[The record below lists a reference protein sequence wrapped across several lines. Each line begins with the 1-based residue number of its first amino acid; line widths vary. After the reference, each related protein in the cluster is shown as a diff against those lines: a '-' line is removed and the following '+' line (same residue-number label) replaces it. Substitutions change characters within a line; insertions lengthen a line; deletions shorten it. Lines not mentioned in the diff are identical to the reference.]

1 MIFHSLIIC
10 SSKIEN
16 FNYKVMIVM
25 NFKIWIDLLKEDINF
40 LVLTILRINDIV

>member
-1 MIFHSLIIC
+1 
-10 SSKIEN
+10 
-16 FNYKVMIVM
+16 MIVM